1 MLFCA
6 STAKPLQSI
15 RQQQVG
21 VLKSLSD
28 LEDSWMESVALQDL
42 RVGFDE
48 GGTGEAGT
56 PEVRPRQTFASMAM
70 VTEATEKLE
79 ACRIPIGA

>member
-1 MLFCA
+1 M
-6 STAKPLQSI
+6 
-15 RQQQVG
+15 V
-21 VLKSLSD
+21 
-28 LEDSWMESVALQDL
+28 SVALQDP

-56 PEVRPRQTFASMAM
+56 PGEHVEVRPRQTFASMAM